1 MVGND
6 FLQNET
12 KKKKNVFILE
22 AQNFSRDVNE
32 SHLNIEG
39 EVEETSRERTIWNK

>member
-1 MVGND
+1 MAGND
-6 FLQNET
+6 LLQNET
-12 KKKKNVFILE
+12 KKKNVFILE

-39 EVEETSRERTIWNK
+39 EVEETSRERIVWNK